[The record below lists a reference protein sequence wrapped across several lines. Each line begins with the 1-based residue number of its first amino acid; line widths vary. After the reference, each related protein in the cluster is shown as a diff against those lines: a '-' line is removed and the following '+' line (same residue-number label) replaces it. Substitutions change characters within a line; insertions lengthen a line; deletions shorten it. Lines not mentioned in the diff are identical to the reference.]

1 MTDALLAAPPPPTLD
16 ASDVRL
22 CLIDGSAFI
31 FRAYFALPG
40 VTRASDGLAVGA
52 VLGFCNQLWDLM
64 DRLRLGRNAPTHL
77 AVVFDRPE
85 KTFRHALYPAYK
97 AHRPPAPEDLI
108 PQFDLVRQATAAFGV
123 AGLELAGYEADDLI
137 AAYACHARDAGG
149 KVTIVSQDK
158 DLMQLVCERVSMFDT
173 FRHGWIGHDHVVG
186 KFGVAPNRVVDVQ
199 ALCGDAVDN
208 VPGAP
213 GIGIKIASALIN
225 EYGDLDAVL
234 ARAGE
239 VRQAGRRRSL
249 IDFADQIRLSRELVR
264 LDCAAPLPL
273 PLADLAVTS
282 PERAALGAFLEAM
295 EFRSLARRV
304 DEWL

>member
-1 MTDALLAAPPPPTLD
+1 MIDALLDTPPAPALD
-16 ASDVRL
+16 ASGVRL

-31 FRAYFALPG
+31 FRGYFGLPG

-64 DRLRLGRNAPTHL
+64 DRLKLGRDAPTHL

-97 AHRPPAPEDLI
+97 AQRPPAPEDLI
-108 PQFDLVRQATAAFGV
+108 PQFDLVRQATRAFGV

-137 AAYACHARDAGG
+137 ATYASHVRDAGG
-149 KVTIVSQDK
+149 NLTIVSPDK
-158 DLMQLVCERVSMFDT
+158 DMMQLVGDRVSMFDP
-173 FRHGWIGHDHVVG
+173 FRRGWIGHDHVVA
-186 KFGVAPNRVVDVQ
+186 KFGVPPAKVVDVQ

-213 GIGIKIASALIN
+213 GIGIKTAALLIN
-225 EYGDLDAVL
+225 EYGDLDTVL

-239 VRQAGRRRSL
+239 VRQEKRRRSL
-249 IDFADQIRLSRELVR
+249 IDFADQIRLSRDLVR
-264 LDCAAPLPL
+264 LDCAAPRPL
-273 PLADLAVTS
+273 PLEDLAVT
-282 PERAALGAFLEAM
+282 PPGRAALSDFLEAM
-295 EFRSLARRV
+295 EFRGLARRMN
-304 DEWL
+304 